1 MPRRETSPMDQRMQ
15 VETEYH
21 SGLFTMTELDRAIR
35 DHAKDGL
42 QWVARYD
49 ADGVVGLPRQPPSD
63 ARARR
68 FPWSDG
74 RSVPS
79 RQAADR
85 RRAGSAA
92 TLSEVRFESVYR
104 VAMAFGISVA
114 KGGQW
119 TFSTHEASSCF
130 ADAVLMKAAIRF
142 QVHGPSIDG
151 PCEAPLI

>member
-21 SGLFTMTELDRAIR
+21 SGLFTMTELTEQYAITR
-35 DHAKDGL
+35 KTGYSGSPATMPTASSASLGNP
-42 QWVARYD
+42 
-49 ADGVVGLPRQPPSD
+49 PRTHGPAGS
-63 ARARR
+63 R
-68 FPWSDG
+68 G
-74 RSVPS
+74 RTGAQVPS

-142 QVHGPSIDG
+142 QVHGPSI
-151 PCEAPLI
+151 